1 MNVNNSELC
10 KLRIMNKSYKFFWNQ
25 FIGAKWEYIWR
36 QKVYRQTSQMNDYSD
51 RPRYNV
57 FSLENKNFYHRLW
70 ERYQMPGSFCWPLKR
85 NESYKSTRKD
95 KLWFQNNA
103 ITFFKKILMFIY
115 FWERQRD
122 RETER
127 EWGRSRERETQNPK
141 KAPDS

>member
-1 MNVNNSELC
+1 MKQFLIFLDHRRIDISTWKYFCIFLCLMNVNNSELC
-10 KLRIMNKSYKFFWNQ
+10 KLRITNKSYKFFWNQ

-85 NESYKSTRKD
+85 NESYKITRKD
-95 KLWFQNNA
+95 K
-103 ITFFKKILMFIY
+103 Y
-115 FWERQRD
+115 D
-122 RETER
+122 
-127 EWGRSRERETQNPK
+127 SRIMP
-141 KAPDS
+141 